1 MKWSPIVF
9 LTSLIVFAGIVIF
22 SFPSISFSSTTEF
35 QEKGTDSYP
44 EIFSPSV
51 FKYRDE
57 GRRDPF
63 APLIK
68 KDEKGQKAELKA
80 EKPKVPEMVTG
91 SSEYSLIGLVW
102 DKEGAFAI
110 IRGESENWI
119 VREGDV
125 INDFMISRIEGEKG
139 EVILMGKD
147 QMVRLTIR
155 G

>member
-63 APLIK
+63 VPLIK
-68 KDEKGQKAELKA
+68 KDEKGQKPELKA
-80 EKPKVPEMVTG
+80 EKPKVQETVTG

-119 VREGDV
+119 VREGDM

>member
-22 SFPSISFSSTTEF
+22 SFSSISFSSTTDF
-35 QEKGTDSYP
+35 QEKGTDSYA

-63 APLIK
+63 VPLIK
-68 KDEKGQKAELKA
+68 KDEKGQKAESKA
-80 EKPKVPEMVTG
+80 EKPEVQEMVTG